1 MLMWLNP
8 ISKSKLF
15 HHHQLT
21 PDIWANKAIIM
32 TKSKLVIN
40 KQYAWNHRSKSRNKT
55 SREQGECTHW
65 RVICTKQTQRGRYT
79 CLADFTSHIEANLIA
94 TTCLVR
100 MQTKFCCC
108 PTHIHILSSHCL
120 IGWIYNT
127 EFDNRYL
134 RHRTSKILI
143 NDGLA
148 IKIHVCIIM
157 LLICIKVV
165 NTWIHLMVKGRTVDK
180 MELYG

>member
-1 MLMWLNP
+1 MLEIILVNLGMKQVVSKENALTGELHC
-8 ISKSKLF
+8 IS
-15 HHHQLT
+15 
-21 PDIWANKAIIM
+21 
-32 TKSKLVIN
+32 
-40 KQYAWNHRSKSRNKT
+40 
-55 SREQGECTHW
+55 
-65 RVICTKQTQRGRYT
+65 TKQTQRGRFT
-79 CLADFTSHIEANLIA
+79 CLGDFTSHIEANLIA

-100 MQTKFCCC
+100 MQTKFCYC

-127 EFDNRYL
+127 EFDNQYL
-134 RHRTSKILI
+134 TYRTSKILI

-148 IKIHVCIIM
+148 IKIHVCIIT
-157 LLICIKVV
+157 LLIRIKVV